1 MHRTVHQHGQ
11 FVVPASA
18 GSGKDR
24 PAMSTEFDPYHRW
37 LGIRPEEQP
46 ADHYR
51 LLGLTR
57 FEDDLEVIRDA
68 AERQMGHVRHYA
80 LGPYRDLSQRILNE
94 LGAARACLLDPSKK
108 VRYDDGLRAVAGGSF
123 SAEPPPPNIVA
134 TPPGIGPTR
143 AAPPAHSGGRLTHKK
158 RATKANR
165 LWTSP
170 KVVIIGGI
178 AAGALVATILV
189 VLLGG
194 KKAPNE
200 RGRRPAA
207 LADIRVTTESGHK
220 NGKPELKPDICEDV
234 ETKATPAETK
244 TEAPK
249 PPPPPEKSAP
259 RPPEEPRTKPQV
271 ELPRPSPQPERPTP
285 EQPAEPQTKPHEEVA
300 EPASPRDKPTL
311 AQPPAAKP
319 PSEEPKAEPPKTPTP
334 PALAI
339 APFDGSE
346 AKQHQ
351 GAWAKHL
358 GVQIEIT
365 NSIGMKLVLIPAGE
379 FLMGSPN
386 SDNEA
391 DSDERPQ
398 HRVRIMRPFYL
409 GSCEVTQAEYEKVTG
424 GNPSHFKASGEK
436 APVDSVS
443 FLDAREFCRKLAAL
457 PGEQATGGQYRLP
470 TEAEWEYACRAGSP
484 MRYCGGDA
492 AKWLNDYAWHSGNSE
507 AKTHPVGQKKPNAW
521 GLHDVHGNVNEWCA
535 DWYYNGYYRQ
545 CQFATDLA
553 LDPPGAGFGLN
564 QLRAYRGG
572 GFASRARLCRAAN
585 RECFAPDTRNRIMG
599 IRVARH
605 PRAD

>member
-1 MHRTVHQHGQ
+1 
-11 FVVPASA
+11 
-18 GSGKDR
+18 
-24 PAMSTEFDPYHRW
+24 MSTEFDPYHRW

-365 NSIGMKLVLIPAGE
+365 RLIAMRGPNTGYGLCGHSTWGHVRSRRPSTRRLLGAIPAI
-379 FLMGSPN
+379 S
-386 SDNEA
+386 
-391 DSDERPQ
+391 R
-398 HRVRIMRPFYL
+398 R
-409 GSCEVTQAEYEKVTG
+409 
-424 GNPSHFKASGEK
+424 
-436 APVDSVS
+436 
-443 FLDAREFCRKLAAL
+443 RERKLRWTVCL
-457 PGEQATGGQYRLP
+457 SWTP
-470 TEAEWEYACRAGSP
+470 
-484 MRYCGGDA
+484 
-492 AKWLNDYAWHSGNSE
+492 GNS
-507 AKTHPVGQKKPNAW
+507 VGSW
-521 GLHDVHGNVNEWCA
+521 
-535 DWYYNGYYRQ
+535 
-545 CQFATDLA
+545 
-553 LDPPGAGFGLN
+553 
-564 QLRAYRGG
+564 LRYRG
-572 GFASRARLCRAAN
+572 SRLLAVSTVCRRRLSGSTPAGPAARCVTVAG
-585 RECFAPDTRNRIMG
+585 TRRSG
-599 IRVARH
+599 
-605 PRAD
+605 